1 MRKTI
6 ITIMLTI
13 LLLFPLYSFAD
24 SIRVGLKYGSSAAM
38 SYTLSSDSGFYM
50 GVYKDGQ
57 FVPTM
62 PVAAYT
68 NLNAVCEN
76 GSVNLFGDDGNI
88 VQQDFERYVI
98 AAMDF
103 DDGGVITADGK
114 EYRGGIMFSINSTGS
129 INMINVLEI
138 DEYVYG
144 VLNAE
149 MHHDYPEEALK
160 AQAVA
165 ARSFAVTNLNR
176 HSQYGFDVCATTHC
190 QVYKGYEDEYEET
203 NAAVDDTA
211 GLCIYSG
218 GKVVSAYYFKNSGGY
233 TQNINDVWGSESDY
247 LKAVKDEY
255 SPEYQWTATFSFD
268 DIESKLESAG
278 NSIGDIMRIEIVS
291 RNESGAVDTLKFIG
305 TGGEVSI
312 SKEKI
317 RTLFDA
323 SVIKSTHFSF
333 TEYNTGSSDASQG
346 TAETGAQKI
355 AMSSVNV
362 IGKDGAR
369 LSLSAKNSVS
379 VIGDDGEIE
388 KRTLEN
394 IYAIDKSA
402 ALSAAGILPA
412 SSDIGQSGSVEYVT
426 KSPVTFTGLG
436 YGHGIGMPQ
445 DSAIEMAKHGFKY
458 DEILH
463 YYYTDIEIK

>member
-50 GVYKDGQ
+50 GVYEDGQ

-190 QVYKGYEDEYEET
+190 QVYKGYADEYEET

-233 TQNINDVWGSESDY
+233 TQNINDVWGSEADY
-247 LKAVKDEY
+247 LKAVK
-255 SPEYQWTATFSFD
+255 AR
-268 DIESKLESAG
+268 KLG
-278 NSIGDIMRIEIVS
+278 VNIGR
-291 RNESGAVDTLKFIG
+291 
-305 TGGEVSI
+305 
-312 SKEKI
+312 
-317 RTLFDA
+317 
-323 SVIKSTHFSF
+323 
-333 TEYNTGSSDASQG
+333 
-346 TAETGAQKI
+346 
-355 AMSSVNV
+355 
-362 IGKDGAR
+362 
-369 LSLSAKNSVS
+369 
-379 VIGDDGEIE
+379 
-388 KRTLEN
+388 
-394 IYAIDKSA
+394 
-402 ALSAAGILPA
+402 
-412 SSDIGQSGSVEYVT
+412 
-426 KSPVTFTGLG
+426 
-436 YGHGIGMPQ
+436 
-445 DSAIEMAKHGFKY
+445 
-458 DEILH
+458 
-463 YYYTDIEIK
+463 